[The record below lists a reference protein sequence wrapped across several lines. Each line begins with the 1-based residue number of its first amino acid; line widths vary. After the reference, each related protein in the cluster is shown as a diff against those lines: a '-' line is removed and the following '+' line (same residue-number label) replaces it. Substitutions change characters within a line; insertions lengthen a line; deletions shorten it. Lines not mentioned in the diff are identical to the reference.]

1 MQLAEFTRIELAAQE
16 QREVVITFPA
26 SRFAF
31 HNRLMERVVERG
43 EITLMI
49 GESSGD
55 IRLRAGLTIT

>member
-1 MQLAEFTRIELAAQE
+1 
-16 QREVVITFPA
+16 
-26 SRFAF
+26 
-31 HNRLMERVVERG
+31 MERVVERG